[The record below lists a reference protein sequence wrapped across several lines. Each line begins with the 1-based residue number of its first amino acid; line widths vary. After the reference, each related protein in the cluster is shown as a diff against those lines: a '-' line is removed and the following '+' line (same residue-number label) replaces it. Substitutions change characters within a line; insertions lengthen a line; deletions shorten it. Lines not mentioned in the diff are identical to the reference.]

1 MTKKTATKKT
11 ATKKT
16 AEAMT
21 PKETYQNRMRKLA
34 PQHRL
39 AAKLAATVD
48 RFKHLVDEVVVW
60 KNAGELVSTAKKAFA
75 GIEEFA
81 DEVASLPADF
91 VVERARKSAV
101 SNLTAGMFVNLRE
114 KHGETYDGI
123 VDGKDRIRLE
133 DLGTR
138 KGRVVCKTASGE
150 KIILPRGHVEIAA
163 APAKKAAA

>member
-1 MTKKTATKKT
+1 MKPKKKTAAAKT
-11 ATKKT
+11 A
-16 AEAMT
+16 APT

-34 PQHRL
+34 PQYRL
-39 AAKLAATVD
+39 AAKLASTVD

-81 DEVASLPADF
+81 DEVAALPADF

-101 SNLTAGMFVNLRE
+101 SNLVVGMFVNLRE
-114 KHGETYDGI
+114 KHFETYDGI
-123 VDGKDRIRLE
+123 VDGKDRVKLE
-133 DLGTR
+133 VLGTR

-163 APAKKAAA
+163 VARKVVAA